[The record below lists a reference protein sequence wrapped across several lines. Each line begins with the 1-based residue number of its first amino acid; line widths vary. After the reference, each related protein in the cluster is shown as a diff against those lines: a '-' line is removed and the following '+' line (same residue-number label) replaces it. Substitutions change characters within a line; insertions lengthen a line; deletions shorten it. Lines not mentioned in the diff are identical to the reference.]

1 MNFISRN
8 LAIQQPTY
16 ISLLALPTRHC
27 LSALLH
33 HVDAF
38 LQLCSQHSINTQKVV
53 SKSKYFPVPA
63 KRNYIQ
69 NMHNCSTWHVPKISF
84 TVPSIFLDMDL
95 SLIVLAMLRMS
106 SKERLPLCLT
116 ESNYVNI
123 TRKKNTNVHK
133 PTIKKKLDT
142 KINLVDKRKL
152 IN

>member
-1 MNFISRN
+1 
-8 LAIQQPTY
+8 
-16 ISLLALPTRHC
+16 
-27 LSALLH
+27 
-33 HVDAF
+33 VDAF
-38 LQLCSQHSINTQKVV
+38 LPPCSQHSKHKKVV

-116 ESNYVNI
+116 ESNYVKI

-133 PTIKKKLDT
+133 PTIKKLDT
-142 KINLVDKRKL
+142 KIHLVDKRK
-152 IN
+152 